1 VPPVRSVPAA
11 SVKHPSFGLREERVA
26 PKLAWPILL
35 ATLAVAAT
43 RAPYILF
50 HGRFWAEEGSL
61 HFQHMVEN
69 SSPSD
74 LFYVQTRTGYYNAF
88 ANGATWLASL
98 VPLLYAPLVTA
109 WLSFGVLATVVGV
122 ALFWPSELLP
132 NAGAKIAAA
141 VLLAVGTL
149 AEPEAWLN
157 SINAQTY
164 LGILTLL
171 LLFTPVERISRR
183 RFGVSLAFLAVAC
196 LSGLYSIAL
205 APLFLIRALTERGP
219 RRWMQAIT
227 ISAIAVVQIIVFLLA
242 RSGGTLA
249 DTKVSIPGPSELVR
263 TVGGWHLGAFV
274 LGPTTIDAL
283 MRGLEDHSWLAA
295 LALGL
300 TAIAVAG
307 VLAFL
312 LWTAPNA
319 RVPLLLLGAFVLIEL
334 LVQLGSLEQATGRYA
349 VLPIAILTL
358 MAIHGVAT
366 SVHPWVTKVGIGL
379 GAVVLVAGLSGF
391 WTRQPTLLRCQGCP
405 QWSEEVREWQA
416 GYTTT
421 LAIWPYDRGSW
432 TIELQHEPSQSEQDQ
447 DNPPD

>member
-1 VPPVRSVPAA
+1 MA
-11 SVKHPSFGLREERVA
+11 SAKHPSSGLREERVTPGA
-26 PKLAWPILL
+26 AWSILL
-35 ATLAVAAT
+35 GTLAIAAT
-43 RAPYILF
+43 RAPYVLL

-61 HFQHMVEN
+61 HFQHMAN
-69 SSPSD
+69 NASPLD

-132 NAGAKIAAA
+132 IAGAKIAAA

-157 SINAQTY
+157 TINAQTY

-171 LLFTPVERISRR
+171 LLFTPVERIGRK
-183 RFGVSLAFLAVAC
+183 RFGVSLALLALAC

-205 APLFLIRALTERGP
+205 APLFVIRAVTERGR
-219 RRWMQAIT
+219 RRWVQAAT
-227 ISAIAVVQIIVFLLA
+227 ISAVAVVQIIVLVLA
-242 RSGGTLA
+242 RSSGNLA
-249 DTKVSIPGPSELVR
+249 DTKLSIPGPSELAR

-274 LGPTTIDAL
+274 LGPTTIDTL
-283 MRGLEDHSWLAA
+283 MQGLEDRSWLAA
-295 LALGL
+295 FALGV
-300 TAIAVAG
+300 TALAVAG
-307 VLAFL
+307 SLLFL

-319 RVPLLLLGAFVLIEL
+319 RVPLLLVGAFVLVEL
-334 LVQLGSLEQATGRYA
+334 LVQLGSLEEATGRYA

-358 MAIHGVAT
+358 MAIHGAAT
-366 SVHPWVTKVGIGL
+366 SVHPWAPKVGVGL
-379 GAVVLVAGLSGF
+379 CAIVLVAGLSGF

-405 QWSEEVREWQA
+405 QWSDEVREWQA
-416 GYTTT
+416 GNTTT

-432 TIELQHEPSQSEQDQ
+432 TIELHHDPPQSEHDQ
-447 DNPPD
+447 KSP